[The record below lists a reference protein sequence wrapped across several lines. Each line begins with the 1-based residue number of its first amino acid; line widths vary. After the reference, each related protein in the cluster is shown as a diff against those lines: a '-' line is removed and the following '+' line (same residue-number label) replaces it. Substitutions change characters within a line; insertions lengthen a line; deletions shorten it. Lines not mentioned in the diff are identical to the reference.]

1 MEYTAYFPS
10 NGIILSY
17 KPLRKAEALLVYKD
31 IVIATGDNK
40 TIKAISEKLN
50 AKKIFLKGTILP
62 GFVDAHMH
70 IDSLGIKLLT
80 LDLEETKSV
89 QELIETIKNKKP
101 VLGKW
106 IIARG
111 FDHNK
116 FIDKKEVTRK
126 DLDKIT
132 SDQPVFIIHRSGH
145 MAVLNTVAM
154 RKVLHEIPELK
165 HELLDI
171 DKGQVFEDN
180 VWTIYRYITENL
192 DYKDYVK
199 AINAAQN
206 HLIEHGITSIGL
218 AGCSLKLLRILKKMN
233 NEKLLKIRIYAYVLV
248 EDNIDYSYI
257 IREAL
262 NTYRKKSM
270 LKVNGI
276 KILLDGA
283 LGTHTAYLSKPY
295 KDKET
300 QGTLLFTPD
309 KLREIITTANK
320 YGLQVA
326 IHAIGD
332 GALDVI
338 LEIYMDLGKDVSNLR
353 HRIEHASVVR
363 DDQLEVIDK
372 IKPVIVVQPRFLL
385 SDTWI
390 IKRIG
395 YERIK
400 WIYRFRSLYSKTII
414 GFSTD
419 SPVEPVDPWET
430 LYAAVTRGIDKNYE
444 PGVLTSE
451 EKMDLLSA
459 LDAYTKGSGYSLH
472 EDRIGC
478 LLPGCYAD
486 MVLVDID
493 PTRITNYK
501 KLLEIR
507 TKTIRIGEQAY
518 LE

>member
-10 NGIILSY
+10 NDVILSY
-17 KPLRKAEALLVYKD
+17 KPLRRAEALLVYRD

-40 TIKAISEKLN
+40 TIKTISEKLN

-89 QELIETIKNKKP
+89 QELVETIKNKKP
-101 VLGKW
+101 MLGKW

-116 FIDKKEVTRK
+116 FIDKKEITRE
-126 DLDKIT
+126 DLDKIN
-132 SDQPVFIIHRSGH
+132 SEQPVFIIHRSGH
-145 MAVLNTVAM
+145 MAVLNTVAI
-154 RKVLHEIPELK
+154 RKILHEIPELK

-180 VWTIYRYITENL
+180 VWIIYKYLIENL

-218 AGCSLKLLRILKKMN
+218 AGCSLKLLGILKKMN
-233 NEKLLKIRIYAYVLV
+233 NEKLLKIRVYAYVLV

-262 NTYRKKSM
+262 DTYRKKSK

-300 QGTLLFTPD
+300 RGTLLFTPD
-309 KLREIITTANK
+309 KLRDLISTANK

-332 GALDVI
+332 GALDVV
-338 LEIYMDLGKDVSNLR
+338 LKTYMDLGKDVIDLR
-353 HRIEHASVVR
+353 HRIEHASIVR
-363 DDQLEVIDK
+363 DDQLEIIDK
-372 IKPVIVVQPRFLL
+372 IKPIVVVQPRFLL

-400 WIYRFRSLYSKTII
+400 WIYRFRSLYNKTII

-430 LYAAVTRGIDKNYE
+430 LYAAVTRGIDKSYE
-444 PGVLTSE
+444 PGILTSE

-459 LDAYTKGSGYSLH
+459 LDAYTRGSGHSLH

-486 MVLVDID
+486 MILVDID

-501 KLLEIR
+501 KLLKIR